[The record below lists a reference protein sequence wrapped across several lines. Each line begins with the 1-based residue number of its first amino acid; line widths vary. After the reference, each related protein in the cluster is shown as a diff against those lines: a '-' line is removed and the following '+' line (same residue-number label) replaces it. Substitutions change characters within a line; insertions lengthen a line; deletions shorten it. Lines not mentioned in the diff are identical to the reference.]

1 MTVQASNAFARFQ
14 TVLGEIRK
22 AQGAG
27 TEAGAK
33 IGDGEAQQILEAFS
47 KLEGAEKTAGSAA
60 IKGFLQADVFEVT
73 DGARG
78 AFAKALGVDPNDL
91 KPQAAAAGVKR
102 TVLDHAFKLMSGP
115 HKLDKAAM
123 DELKAGLKDLP
134 QGLGDLLTYALK
146 QGVADGELKMEPEA
160 RKEFVKEVAERNRDA
175 RLDMLASRF
184 GEGVAKHVPPEILSC
199 LSTPPKFEELVFVF
213 MAAFVLRTQGEVMDD
228 QAKIAGVVADDQKRA
243 AAKDER
249 NKAFGKLPGA
259 TGGGEGG
266 GSIDR
271 VVGDPTKRGQT
282 GHVERTKRQVE
293 GAIGAIHDAVK
304 NDGRIDAKE
313 SKGIV
318 DKLNRLAPAVKTL
331 FAQAV
336 GTAIEHSGVLGRGA
350 EISDNVKP
358 IWEWAKNVAGVKSF
372 PKPTEANGPEGSLG
386 KALMKSDR
394 LEMRVAGFIVDSFI
408 DKRSVVKLV
417 RDTESVGSD
426 SVKKFAPLLDQML
439 TAKAPEQMQVRAA
452 SVESKG
458 TEGAVLSRLE
468 RLADARPRLEAARDK
483 VAKQIA
489 EGKLPKDTKLPPSF
503 EEAVASTVQRECAD
517 LPKDKQEAM
526 KGAVNAALEKLP
538 KDRVA
543 TKEEV
548 AAAFTASTGK
558 VTDAILDDKDPN
570 VDKVIGGSVE
580 KALQGAAGSI
590 DNIVDAGGTPPSA
603 AQKADILKGALAE
616 QRAQLLDEAKER
628 GLDDKQ
634 AEALGRVFDR
644 AGERELKKLEQTGKV
659 EPHEPPG
666 AGKDSVDPGQTDDT
680 RSRQIMFEK
689 LKFKMNMLSEMMQ
702 SMSNILNTMHQN
714 AENTIRAIR

>member
-1 MTVQASNAFARFQ
+1 MPVQASSAFTRFQ

-33 IGDGEAQQILEAFS
+33 IGDGEAQKILEAFG
-47 KLEGAEKTAGSAA
+47 KLEGPEKTAAGAA
-60 IKGFLQADVFEVT
+60 IKSFLQADVFEVT

-78 AFAKALGVDPNDL
+78 AFAKALGLDPSEL
-91 KPQAAAAGVKR
+91 SPQPAATGAKR

-123 DELKAGLKDLP
+123 DELKAGLKELP
-134 QGLGDLLTYALK
+134 QGLGDFLVHALNV
-146 QGVADGELKMEPEA
+146 GVADGDLKMDPAA
-160 RKEFVKEVAERNRDA
+160 RKEHVKEVAERNRDG

-184 GEGVAKHVPPEILSC
+184 GEKFAKNVPPYVLSC
-199 LSTPPKFEELVFVF
+199 LSSPPKFEELVFIF
-213 MAAFVLRTQGEVMDD
+213 MITFVSQTQNEVMEE
-228 QAKIAGVVADDQKRA
+228 QKRIAGIVSDDQKRA
-243 AAKDER
+243 QTKEDR
-249 NKAFGKLPGA
+249 NKAFGKLPGV
-259 TGGGEGG
+259 TTGEGG
-266 GSIDR
+266 GHIDR
-271 VVGDPTKRGQT
+271 IVGDPTKRGQA

-293 GAIGAIHDAVK
+293 GTIGAIHDAVK

-336 GTAIEHSGVLGRGA
+336 GTAIEHSGVLDRGP
-350 EISDNVKP
+350 EIADNVKP

-372 PKPTEANGPEGSLG
+372 PKPTEANGAEGSLG

-417 RDTESVGSD
+417 RGKEGEQTD

-439 TAKAPEQMQVRAA
+439 ANKAPEEMQVRAA
-452 SVESKG
+452 SPDSKG
-458 TEGAVLSRLE
+458 TDGAILSRLE
-468 RLADARPRLEAARDK
+468 RLAEARPQLEAARAK

-489 EGKLPKDTKLPPSF
+489 EGKLPKETKLPPSF
-503 EEAVASTVQRECAD
+503 EEAVATTVQRECAD

-526 KGAVNAALEKLP
+526 KAAVNAALAKLP
-538 KDRVA
+538 TERAA

-548 AAAFTASTGK
+548 SAAFSATTGK
-558 VTDAILDDKDPN
+558 VIDAFLDEKDPN

-590 DNIVDAGGTPPSA
+590 DNIVDAGGAPPSP

-634 AEALGRVFDR
+634 AEALGKVFDR
-644 AGERELKKLEQTGKV
+644 AGERELQKLAQTGKV
-659 EPHEPPG
+659 EPREPPG

-680 RSRQIMFEK
+680 RSRQIMFEN

>member
-1 MTVQASNAFARFQ
+1 MVSAASNAFSRFQ
-14 TVLGEIRK
+14 TVLKEIRT

-33 IGDGEAQQILEAFS
+33 IGDGEAQKILEAFG
-47 KLEGAEKTAGSAA
+47 KLQGPEKAAASAA
-60 IKGFLQADVFEVT
+60 IQSLLQVDVFEVT

-78 AFAKALGVDPNDL
+78 AFAKALGMDPSDL
-91 KPQAAAAGVKR
+91 SPQPAAAGVKR
-102 TVLDHAFKLMSGP
+102 SVLDHAFKLMSGP

-123 DELKAGLKDLP
+123 DDLKAGIKEMP
-134 QGLGDLLTYALK
+134 QALGDFLVHALNV
-146 QGVADGELKMEPEA
+146 GVADGDLKMDAPA
-160 RKEFVKEVAERNRDA
+160 RKEHVKEVAERNRDG

-184 GEGVAKHVPPEILSC
+184 GEKFAKNVPPYVLSC
-199 LSTPPKFEELVFVF
+199 LSSPPKFEELVFIF
-213 MAAFVLRTQGEVMDD
+213 MITFVSQTQNEVMEE
-228 QAKIAGVVADDQKRA
+228 QKRIAGIVGDDQKRA
-243 AAKDER
+243 QTKEDR
-249 NKAFGKLPGA
+249 NKAFNKLPGA
-259 TGGGEGG
+259 TSVGEGG
-266 GSIDR
+266 GQIDR
-271 VVGDPTKRGQT
+271 VAGDPTKRGQG
-282 GHVERTKRQVE
+282 GHLERTKRQVE
-293 GAIGAIHDAVK
+293 STIGAIHDAVK

-336 GTAIEHSGVLGRGA
+336 GTAIEHSGVLDRGP
-350 EISDNVKP
+350 EIADNVKP
-358 IWEWAKNVAGVKSF
+358 IWEWAKTVAGVKSF
-372 PKPTEANGPEGSLG
+372 PKPTEASGPEGTLG
-386 KALMKSDR
+386 KALMGSDR

-417 RDTESVGSD
+417 RGKEGEGTD

-439 TAKAPEQMQVRAA
+439 ANQAPEQMQVRAA
-452 SVESKG
+452 STESKG
-458 TEGAVLSRLE
+458 TDGAILSRLE
-468 RLADARPRLEAARDK
+468 RLADARPKLEAARAS

-503 EEAVASTVQRECAD
+503 EEAVATTVQRECAD

-526 KGAVNAALEKLP
+526 KGAVSAALEKLP
-538 KDRVA
+538 KDRTA

-548 AAAFTASTGK
+548 GAAFAASTGK
-558 VTDAILDDKDPN
+558 VVDSVLDEKDAN
-570 VDKVIGGSVE
+570 VEKVIGGSVE

-590 DNIVDAGGTPPSA
+590 DNIADAGGAPPSP

-616 QRAQLLDEAKER
+616 QRSQLLDEAKER

-644 AGERELKKLEQTGKV
+644 AGERELKKLAQTGKV
-659 EPHEPPG
+659 EPREPPG

-680 RSRQIMFEK
+680 RSRQIMFEN

-702 SMSNILNTMHQN
+702 SMSGILNTMHQN

>member
-1 MTVQASNAFARFQ
+1 MPVQASNAFTRFQ
-14 TVLGEIRK
+14 TVLGEIRT

-33 IGDGEAQQILEAFS
+33 IGDGEAQKILEAFG
-47 KLEGAEKTAGSAA
+47 KLEGVEKATAGAA
-60 IKGFLQADVFEVT
+60 IKSFLQADVFEVT

-78 AFAKALGVDPNDL
+78 AFAKALGLDPSEL
-91 KPQAAAAGVKR
+91 APQPAATGAKR

-123 DELKAGLKDLP
+123 DEIKAGLKDLP
-134 QGLGDLLTYALK
+134 QGLGDFLVHALNV
-146 QGVADGELKMEPEA
+146 GVADGDLKMDPAA
-160 RKEFVKEVAERNRDA
+160 RKEHVKEVAERNRDG

-184 GEGVAKHVPPEILSC
+184 GEKFASNVPPYVLSC
-199 LSTPPKFEELVFVF
+199 LSSPPKFEELVFIF
-213 MAAFVLRTQGEVMDD
+213 MITFVSQTQNEVMEE
-228 QAKIAGVVADDQKRA
+228 QKRIAGIVADDTKRA
-243 AAKDER
+243 QVKDER
-249 NKAFGKLPGA
+249 SKAWGKLPGA
-259 TGGGEGG
+259 TGGEGG
-266 GSIDR
+266 GQIDR
-271 VVGDPTKRGQT
+271 VVGDPTKRGQA

-293 GAIGAIHDAVK
+293 GAIGSIHDAVK

-318 DKLNRLAPAVKTL
+318 DKLNRLAPAVKNL

-336 GTAIEHSGVLGRGA
+336 GTAIEHSGVLDRGP
-350 EISDNVKP
+350 EIADNVKP
-358 IWEWAKNVAGVKSF
+358 IWEWAKKVAGVTSF
-372 PKPTEANGPEGSLG
+372 PKPTEANGAEGSLG

-417 RDTESVGSD
+417 RGGETEQND

-439 TAKAPEQMQVRAA
+439 ANKAPEELQVRAA
-452 SVESKG
+452 TPDSKG
-458 TEGAVLSRLE
+458 SEGAILSRLE
-468 RLADARPRLEAARDK
+468 RLADARPKLEAARASI
-483 VAKQIA
+483 AKQIA
-489 EGKLPKDTKLPPSF
+489 DGKLPKETKLPPSF
-503 EEAVASTVQRECAD
+503 EEAVAATVQRECAD

-526 KGAVNAALEKLP
+526 KAAVNAALEKLP
-538 KDRVA
+538 KDRAA
-543 TKEEV
+543 TKEEIG
-548 AAAFTASTGK
+548 AAFAASTGK
-558 VTDAILDDKDPN
+558 VADAILDDKDPN
-570 VDKVIGGSVE
+570 VDKVVGGSIE

-590 DNIVDAGGTPPSA
+590 DNIADVGGAPPSP

-616 QRAQLLDEAKER
+616 QRAQLIDEAKER

-634 AEALGRVFDR
+634 AAALAKVFDR
-644 AGERELKKLEQTGKV
+644 AGERELAKLAQTGKV
-659 EPHEPPG
+659 EPREPPG
-666 AGKDSVDPGQTDDT
+666 AGKDTVDPGQTDDT
-680 RSRQIMFEK
+680 RSRQIMFEN